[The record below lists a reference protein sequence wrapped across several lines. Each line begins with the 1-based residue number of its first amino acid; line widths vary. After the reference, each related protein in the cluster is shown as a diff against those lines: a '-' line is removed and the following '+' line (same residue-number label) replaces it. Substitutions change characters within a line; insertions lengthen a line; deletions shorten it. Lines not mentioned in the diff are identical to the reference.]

1 MPKTSLITSHC
12 AFTGNSGSISSSHR
26 KSPRIEPSSRAL
38 HNFKRVKRLPLC
50 HRALHVCATASKPTT
65 TASSR
70 QVVQSVA
77 VPVTPVPEPTKKAGP
92 PLWAIPAVLVTLFGV
107 WRLTARRGSVET
119 LADRGVGLEKDRN
132 VDADKFYKGMMKN
145 VRTTEMPE
153 LTPDEIEA
161 ARARRRQEQV
171 TRGEEGVESLAEME
185 LPSNHP
191 WAVSEKETEE
201 EKAKR
206 EAQVNAQASR
216 RRMRMEPTDNEG

>member
-1 MPKTSLITSHC
+1 MLVIGEPMRETERYCSEQLDDAIAEGRRQSQRSIRQQLAQK
-12 AFTGNSGSISSSHR
+12 GSTD
-26 KSPRIEPSSRAL
+26 RAL
-38 HNFKRVKRLPLC
+38 LPCPAHLQKSEE
-50 HRALHVCATASKPTT
+50 ASTLSPCAKS
-65 TASSR
+65 
-70 QVVQSVA
+70 
-77 VPVTPVPEPTKKAGP
+77 KKAGP

-107 WRLTARRGSVET
+107 WRLTSRRGSVDT

-132 VDADKFYKGMMKN
+132 VDADRFYQGMMKN

-171 TRGEEGVESLAEME
+171 TRGEESVESLAEME
-185 LPSNHP
+185 LPTNHP

-206 EAQVNAQASR
+206 EAQVNAQANR